1 MKLALNSDL
10 WKNIYY
16 NLRGEFYRIND
27 YGLDERKK
35 YLTNH
40 TIPMLEIFLSEQGVK
55 IIKDIDGRWESVEI
69 VLDEEELT
77 VFLLTWT

>member
-1 MKLALNSDL
+1 MKLALNSEA
-10 WKNIYY
+10 WRIIYY

-35 YLTNH
+35 YLTNQ
-40 TIPMLEIFLSEQGVK
+40 TIHMLEIFLSEQGIR

-69 VLDEEELT
+69 VLDEEDLT
-77 VFLLTWT
+77 LFLLRWS